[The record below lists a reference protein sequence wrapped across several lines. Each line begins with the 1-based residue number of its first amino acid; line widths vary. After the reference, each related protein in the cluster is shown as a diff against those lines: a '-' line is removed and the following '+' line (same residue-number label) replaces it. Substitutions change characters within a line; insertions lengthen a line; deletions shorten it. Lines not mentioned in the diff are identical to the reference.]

1 MGVGVRTP
9 AYHQLICIHI
19 KWLTCIVYTHGHG
32 LVSDNNLWLVQQFN
46 HGLRFLYRGACIRTW
61 KVWLSLSLSLLAPL
75 GHTSVVTCLAA
86 HSDNVLVLSGS
97 EDSSAKLTNTNTG
110 KVSGRK

>member
-1 MGVGVRTP
+1 MVMVLLAIITCGW
-9 AYHQLICIHI
+9 CNS
-19 KWLTCIVYTHGHG
+19 LTT
-32 LVSDNNLWLVQQFN
+32 VSDSCTGVLAFE
-46 HGLRFLYRGACIRTW
+46 HGRFGC
-61 KVWLSLSLSLLAPL
+61 LSLSLSAPL

-110 KVSGRK
+110 KVSGLK

>member
-1 MGVGVRTP
+1 MGVGVGVRTP

-46 HGLRFLYRGACIRTW
+46 HVLRFLYRGACIRTW
-61 KVWLSLSLSLLAPL
+61 KVWLSLSLSQLL
-75 GHTSVVTCLAA
+75 
-86 HSDNVLVLSGS
+86 LVIP
-97 EDSSAKLTNTNTG
+97 
-110 KVSGRK
+110 RW